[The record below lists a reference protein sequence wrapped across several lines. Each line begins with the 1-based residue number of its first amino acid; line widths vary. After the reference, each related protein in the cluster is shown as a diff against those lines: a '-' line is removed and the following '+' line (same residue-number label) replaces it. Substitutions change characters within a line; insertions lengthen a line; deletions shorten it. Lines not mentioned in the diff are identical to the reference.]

1 MIRSAHEPG
10 NKSTLKKVKAI
21 FKKAVRTVWKKR
33 TPEQIYILTHWDS
46 ASLRGRSSST
56 LCLPLPSSPL
66 AQSSSL
72 SLSSLKIFVDASPH
86 GIGFVF
92 IDRWLAWNFTP
103 NHANMVLGPDNNI
116 IMHWAELIAVELGIL
131 TLLAGG
137 YQDIQVLVMSDNMD
151 VVSALKNKKWTPK
164 YGLDVILARIL
175 HLCEEASLELKAEWI
190 STKENPADGPS
201 RREYPPVDMMID
213 HIPSIPKHLEGL
225 LTQGGVAS
233 SVTRV

>member
-1 MIRSAHEPG
+1 
-10 NKSTLKKVKAI
+10 
-21 FKKAVRTVWKKR
+21 
-33 TPEQIYILTHWDS
+33 
-46 ASLRGRSSST
+46 
-56 LCLPLPSSPL
+56 
-66 AQSSSL
+66 
-72 SLSSLKIFVDASPH
+72 
-86 GIGFVF
+86 
-92 IDRWLAWNFTP
+92 
-103 NHANMVLGPDNNI
+103 
-116 IMHWAELIAVELGIL
+116 
-131 TLLAGG
+131 
-137 YQDIQVLVMSDNMD
+137 MSDNMD